1 MQFSLVNRGVSSR
14 KYPSPDRKST
24 EEIAQIDRIEPKEPK
39 LMNTAA
45 RLGAVLNEGGTAREK
60 MKTAGKSQ

>member
-14 KYPSPDRKST
+14 KSPSPDRKST
-24 EEIAQIDRIEPKEPK
+24 EEIAQIDRIKPKEPK

-45 RLGAVLNEGGTAREK
+45 RLGAVIEDGTAREK
-60 MKTAGKSQ
+60 MKTAGKPQ